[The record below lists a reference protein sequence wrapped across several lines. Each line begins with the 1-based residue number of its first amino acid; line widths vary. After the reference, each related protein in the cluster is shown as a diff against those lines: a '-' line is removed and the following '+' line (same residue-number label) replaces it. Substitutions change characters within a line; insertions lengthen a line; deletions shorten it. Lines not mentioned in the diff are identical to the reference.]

1 VFARFALA
9 LLPLGL
15 AMWAGH
21 LLFHVTITVP
31 SLGPTV
37 QHVAADFG
45 GWLHGGTGH
54 AASAMAGM
62 SQSAMGVMPGMSA
75 SSMGMM
81 LTQGFDGTNLLSV
94 QVLLMDVGLLFSLY
108 VGWRLV
114 REMTAS
120 ARSMA
125 AMLAIWCMS
134 STALYAVCVWVLTQP
149 MEMRG
154 MAM

>member
-1 VFARFALA
+1 MVMM
-9 LLPLGL
+9 P
-15 AMWAGH
+15 
-21 LLFHVTITVP
+21 
-31 SLGPTV
+31 
-37 QHVAADFG
+37 
-45 GWLHGGTGH
+45 
-54 AASAMAGM
+54 GM
-62 SQSAMGVMPGMSA
+62 SQS
-75 SSMGMM
+75 SMALK
-81 LTQGFDGTNLLSV
+81 LTQGFDGTSLLSV

-125 AMLAIWCMS
+125 AMLSVWCAS
-134 STALYAVCVWVLTQP
+134 STLLYAVCVWVLTQP

>member
-1 VFARFALA
+1 
-9 LLPLGL
+9 
-15 AMWAGH
+15 M
-21 LLFHVTITVP
+21 
-31 SLGPTV
+31 
-37 QHVAADFG
+37 
-45 GWLHGGTGH
+45 
-54 AASAMAGM
+54 ASMPGM
-62 SQSAMGVMPGMSA
+62 SQAGMGMMPGMSA

-120 ARSMA
+120 AGSMA
-125 AMLAIWCMS
+125 AMLAIWCAS
-134 STALYAVCVWVLTQP
+134 STTLYAVCVWVLTQP